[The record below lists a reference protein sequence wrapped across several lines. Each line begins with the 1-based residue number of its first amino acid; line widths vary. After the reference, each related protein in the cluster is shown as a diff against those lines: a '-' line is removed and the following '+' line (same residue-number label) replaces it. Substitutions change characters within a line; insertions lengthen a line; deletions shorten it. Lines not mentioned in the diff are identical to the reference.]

1 MKLKTCWKETMGASI
16 KMSAS
21 IDLHWGS
28 KIYKPK
34 RPLVYLSE
42 LHGFKILSIAMLL
55 IVSFL
60 S

>member
-1 MKLKTCWKETMGASI
+1 MGASI

-21 IDLHWGS
+21 FDLHWDS

-34 RPLVYLSE
+34 RSKRPLVYVSE
-42 LHGFKILSIAMLL
+42 LHSFKILSIAMLL